1 MSLIL
6 EALRKSEADRK
17 RGAAPSLSAELPPS
31 PRAEPGL
38 RSRREWWVAAIA
50 MLAFAL
56 WAVHG
61 ALSPSATPL
70 SPRLDTVRDAAPQAT
85 LPPVHRLVAQVAA
98 EPPRD
103 TPTTSAPGPAAN
115 ASHQVPTHRD
125 ASSVVDTPIV
135 APTAAV
141 ESPRTAM
148 PMSSSAPLS
157 LSDLTFDQRKAL
169 PPLKMSMHLWND
181 DPAQR
186 FVIIDGD
193 RLHEGDRVGEA
204 VVASIVA
211 DGVLLDWD
219 GRLLKLPIR

>member
-6 EALRKSEADRK
+6 EALRKSEAERK

-31 PRAEPGL
+31 PRADPGL
-38 RSRREWWVAAIA
+38 RSRREVWVAAIA
-50 MLAFAL
+50 VLLFAL
-56 WAVHG
+56 WALRG
-61 ALSPSATPL
+61 ALPPSATPAS
-70 SPRLDTVRDAAPQAT
+70 SPADTVRDAAPRPL
-85 LPPVHRLVAQVAA
+85 LPPVHHLLAPVAA
-98 EPPRD
+98 EPVRD
-103 TPTTSAPGPAAN
+103 APTTPATAATASPG
-115 ASHQVPTHRD
+115 VRTHRD
-125 ASSVVDTPIV
+125 PAPVVDTPV
-135 APTAAV
+135 VTPPAAV
-141 ESPRTAM
+141 ESPRTRM

-204 VVASIVA
+204 VVTSIVA
-211 DGVLLDWD
+211 DGVILDWD

>member
-38 RSRREWWVAAIA
+38 QARRAWWMAAIA
-50 MLAFAL
+50 VLVFAL
-56 WAVHG
+56 WAARD
-61 ALSPSATPL
+61 ALSPPTTPV
-70 SPRLDTVRDAAPQAT
+70 SPRQVAVRADAPQAI
-85 LPPVHRLVAQVAA
+85 LPPVHRLVAHVASEPSRDAPTSPAPAVAA
-98 EPPRD
+98 
-103 TPTTSAPGPAAN
+103 SPGVPA
-115 ASHQVPTHRD
+115 HRD
-125 ASSVVDTPIV
+125 AAPVVDTAIATPP
-135 APTAAV
+135 APV
-141 ESPRTAM
+141 ESPRAAM

-204 VVASIVA
+204 VVTSIVA
-211 DGVLLDWD
+211 DGVILDWD